1 MPLPKRQG
9 KVTLRYFGRRVPGS
23 RSWLEQERWALVE
36 ARLERLLRA
45 AEANLQAN
53 TELRQQQEEQQSQL
67 EAERRQSEALRNSTA
82 DLRISVM
89 ELREGQ
95 AFWQSQVDELRA
107 CLRELLKEHAELV
120 QIIAQ
125 QQHILKDCKEVIRA
139 ILEQMQEDQRDF
151 RSALNILLE
160 ELHQTVRCLVL
171 KSGGTLP
178 KPVRHPEAPPADPGL
193 KPADSASLGN
203 GLLS

>member
-1 MPLPKRQG
+1 MK
-9 KVTLRYFGRRVPGS
+9 YFRRRVGRG
-23 RSWLEQERWALVE
+23 RSLSPEERWAVTE
-36 ARLERLLRA
+36 ARLAQLLRA

-53 TELRQQQEEQQSQL
+53 SELRQQQQEQQRQL
-67 EAERRQSEALRNSTA
+67 EAERRHSEALRDATA
-82 DLRISVM
+82 DLRTSVM

-95 AFWQSQVDELRA
+95 AFWQSQVDELRT
-107 CLRELLKEHAELV
+107 CLRDLLREQSELV

-139 ILEQMQEDQRDF
+139 ILEQMRDDHRDF
-151 RSALNILLE
+151 RSAIGILLE

-178 KPVRHPEAPPADPGL
+178 KPVRHPEAPDPGSQ
-193 KPADSASLGN
+193 PPDSASPGDVS
-203 GLLS
+203 LS

>member
-53 TELRQQQEEQQSQL
+53 TELRQQQEEQQRQL

-89 ELREGQ
+89 ELRG
-95 AFWQSQVDELRA
+95 A
-107 CLRELLKEHAELV
+107 
-120 QIIAQ
+120 
-125 QQHILKDCKEVIRA
+125 
-139 ILEQMQEDQRDF
+139 
-151 RSALNILLE
+151 
-160 ELHQTVRCLVL
+160 
-171 KSGGTLP
+171 
-178 KPVRHPEAPPADPGL
+178 
-193 KPADSASLGN
+193 
-203 GLLS
+203 GLLAKPGGRAARLLAGAPQRTR